1 MTAVTESPA
10 AATIQVSAP
19 APQPE
24 IAGERLES
32 LAEHREQPK
41 AQAFVAEAPGPSP
54 AREPEPQVVKP
65 MAIAV
70 EPVAP
75 APAEYT
81 TTSKSDPKEAL
92 SSSGLVMIETDPSR
106 SKSYQLE
113 EERVQLGRPRRERP
127 KQAAEELSQVET
139 KG

>member
-1 MTAVTESPA
+1 MPNALT
-10 AATIQVSAP
+10 
-19 APQPE
+19 
-24 IAGERLES
+24 L
-32 LAEHREQPK
+32 
-41 AQAFVAEAPGPSP
+41 AQAQQIITAALAHSSRAGY
-54 AREPEPQVVKP
+54 KP

-81 TTSKSDPKEAL
+81 TRSKSDSKEAL

-113 EERVQLGRPRRERP
+113 EERVQVGRPRRERP